1 MLLKNKMQHINIS
14 NPNKANCSGC
24 TSCQTICPKHCISM
38 QMDKEGFLYPFVNET
53 ECINC
58 GLCSQSCPWLTKK
71 TQPINDKKLLVYAAK
86 LKDNNI
92 RKDSTSGGLF
102 SAFANYIISKGGVI
116 YGAAYNAQNK
126 RVEHVSIQSFEEL
139 SRIRGSKYVQS
150 YLGDTFFKIKKALK
164 NDQKVLFTG
173 TPCQCAGLKN
183 YLKKEFENLYI
194 IDILCHSVPSPK
206 ILDEIIN
213 KTEKESKQ
221 HITSIRFRNKERGWR
236 NSYHFQLFMDK
247 TSITNT
253 TFLTLFF
260 KGLINR
266 PSCYNCR
273 FTNLNRPSDI
283 TIGDYWN
290 IKKVDSSFEDKLG
303 VSCVLIN
310 SEKGQD
316 LFQQIKSTVKFLQTD
331 ISPAMQTCMERNV
344 SIPINR
350 KRFWYEYE
358 NKGFD
363 YVESIYGHKNWKD
376 TLINDVLAPAIRW
389 LGFSKII
396 RLLKRKFISQ
406 DL

>member
-1 MLLKNKMQHINIS
+1 MPLKNKMQHINIS

-38 QMDKEGFLYPFVNET
+38 QKDKEGFLYPLVNET
-53 ECINC
+53 ECIDC
-58 GLCSQSCPWLTKK
+58 GLCSKSCPWLTKK
-71 TQPINDKKLLVYAAK
+71 DSINKQPLVYAAK

-102 SAFANYIISKGGVI
+102 SAFANYLISKGGII
-116 YGAAYNAQNK
+116 YGAAYNAQDK
-126 RVEHVSIQSFEEL
+126 RVEHISAQSFEEL

-150 YLGDTFFKIKKALK
+150 YLGDTFFKIKEALK
-164 NDQKVLFTG
+164 KDQKVLFTG
-173 TPCQCAGLKN
+173 TPCQCAGLKS
-183 YLKKEFENLYI
+183 YLKKDFENLYI
-194 IDILCHSVPSPK
+194 IDILCHSVPSPQ
-206 ILDEIIN
+206 ILNEIIN
-213 KTEKESKQ
+213 RTEKESKQ
-221 HITSIRFRNKERGWR
+221 HITEVRFRNKERGWR
-236 NSYHFQLFMDK
+236 NSYHFQLFTGR

-253 TFLTLFF
+253 TYLTLFF

-290 IKKVDSSFEDKLG
+290 IKKVDPSFEDNLG

-310 SEKGQD
+310 SKKGEY
-316 LFQQIKSTVKFLQTD
+316 LFQKIKST
-331 ISPAMQTCMERNV
+331 ISCFPTNIPPAIQICMERSV

-358 NKGFD
+358 NIGFD
-363 YVESIYGHKNWKD
+363 YVEYKYGHKTRTD
-376 TLINDVLAPAIRW
+376 ILVSDVLAP
-389 LGFSKII
+389 II
-396 RLLKRKFISQ
+396 RKLGISNIIRKLKTVINHSK
-406 DL
+406 